1 MGIWI
6 KVFYLAEDEQLFYTQ
21 WYSHGKDVVIC
32 GHETAD
38 VDDNHCAL
46 CLEAKKRRV
55 DTVSRIVSA
64 VVSRIV
70 FFQLVY
76 YLDYFY

>member
-21 WYSHGKDVVIC
+21 WYSHGKEVVIC
-32 GHETAD
+32 WHETAD

-46 CLEAKKRRV
+46 FHEEYQQRKEEW
-55 DTVSRIVSA
+55 I
-64 VVSRIV
+64 
-70 FFQLVY
+70 Q
-76 YLDYFY
+76 